1 MSWTFWNEQRP
12 TYIRKICFR
21 WFLKVLVSI
30 SSLMH
35 SCSQVSILP
44 GKDNDSR
51 NIIKRIKLVFINCL
65 CTKCIISFKLKKSSP
80 RFLCDIF
87 IFIQFL
93 ISIKQFFQCLFQQ
106 LATSFQETFF
116 LSRSPFFL
124 VIYFFYI
131 NVGVTR

>member
-12 TYIRKICFR
+12 TYIRKLFFR
-21 WFLKVLVSI
+21 LFLKVLVSI

-51 NIIKRIKLVFINCL
+51 NIIERIKLVFINCL

-87 IFIQFL
+87 IFLQFL
-93 ISIKQFFQCLFQQ
+93 ISIKQFFQCLSQQ
-106 LATSFQETFF
+106 LATSFQETLF
-116 LSRSPFFL
+116 LSRCPFFL
-124 VIYFFYI
+124 VIYFF
-131 NVGVTR
+131 T